1 MTKKI
6 MNSMPCISII
16 KSPQSRAYLYRASE
30 QTSSIVLYPLK
41 LFSLFVP
48 VAHQRDDEGNTTGEK
63 DNAATETKQVVV
75 GKTLRDEEYGAD
87 NE

>member
-1 MTKKI
+1 M
-6 MNSMPCISII
+6 
-16 KSPQSRAYLYRASE
+16 
-30 QTSSIVLYPLK
+30 
-41 LFSLFVP
+41 P
-48 VAHQRDDEGNTTGEK
+48 VAHQRDEEGNTTGEK